1 MYAQHA
7 QHARPTAVQAKLY
20 HREVFAPQ
28 SLFKSPGVVSLT
40 YSHHARNAAVDDR
53 YRDLTPYL
61 SRYIDLDECEIVE
74 VETVNGRITKRVV
87 RCPIDSELTMVL
99 VIGADGYVRT
109 VWGNLNSD
117 QHASLHRGRYAR
129 SL

>member
-7 QHARPTAVQAKLY
+7 QPSSAQAKLY
-20 HREVFAPQ
+20 HRDVFAPQ
-28 SLFKSPGVVSLT
+28 SLFRSPGVISLK
-40 YSHHARNAAVDDR
+40 YSQHARNAAQDDR

-87 RCPIDSELTMVL
+87 RCPIDKELTLVL

-117 QHASLHRGRYAR
+117 KHATLHRGRYAR